1 MNIRKSLLAV
11 ALAGSFAVPLSV
23 QAASATLEVDIA
35 PPAPVVEQTT
45 IREGYVYTP
54 GYWRYEEP
62 SHKHVWI
69 KGEYVPERR
78 GEHWVAHEWREN
90 DPGGKIRREPSC
102 RGGVSFVRKRQDV
115 LQLARV
121 SGRPREAD
129 RRLQR

>member
-1 MNIRKSLLAV
+1 MNIRKSLLAI
-11 ALAGSFAVPLSV
+11 ALAGSFAVPLTV
-23 QAASATLEVDIA
+23 QAASATLEVDVA

-62 SHKHVWI
+62 SRKHVWI

-90 DPGGKIRREPSC
+90 N
-102 RGGVSFVRKRQDV
+102 
-115 LQLARV
+115 
-121 SGRPREAD
+121 GRYVFSEGRWERDKA
-129 RRLQR
+129 Q

>member
-11 ALAGSFAVPLSV
+11 ALAGSFAVPLTV
-23 QAASATLEVDIA
+23 QAASIEINVA

-45 IREGYVYTP
+45 VREGFVYTP
-54 GYWRYEEP
+54 GYWRWEEP

-90 DPGGKIRREPSC
+90 N
-102 RGGVSFVRKRQDV
+102 
-115 LQLARV
+115 
-121 SGRPREAD
+121 GRYTFNEGRWERD
-129 RRLQR
+129 K

>member
-62 SHKHVWI
+62 SRKHVWI

-78 GEHWVAHEWREN
+78 GEHWVAHEWRESN
-90 DPGGKIRREPSC
+90 
-102 RGGVSFVRKRQDV
+102 
-115 LQLARV
+115 
-121 SGRPREAD
+121 GRYVFNEGRWEKDKA
-129 RRLQR
+129 Q